1 MRRGEIFPAPCIWAN
16 SGFLEAPLVKL
27 PRTLLARSFLL
38 MVILIVLSFAASMA
52 ISRHVEQ
59 QPRTRQ
65 MAQLVVSVVNLTRAA
80 VLSAAPEWRSALL
93 SELAESEGLRV
104 QMAESGDTL
113 KALPDQPPELRMMVE
128 KVRDSL
134 GGNTRFAAERNG
146 VEALW
151 VSFFIGDEEFWIALP
166 RERIEHPVSQ
176 MLLIWGGVVLALA
189 MLGAYFIAR
198 QVARPLKRLAQ
209 AAQQVGQGVTPQP
222 LPERGA
228 QEIVAVS
235 RAFNQMSAD
244 LAANERERALV
255 LAGISHDLRT
265 PLARIRLAA
274 ELSADES
281 LRDGL
286 AADVE
291 QMDAVIRQFLDYARL
306 DENEPAVSTYVQAL
320 MQETAQQFAAQ
331 AKSLTL
337 DLQPLPP
344 LAMRPLL
351 LKRALSNLLD
361 NAVKYGGGEI
371 TLQLRQDGNKVVLA
385 VADRGAGIP
394 AAQREA
400 AKRPFVRL
408 ENARSD
414 ATGSGLGLA
423 IVERAA
429 RLHGGEFY
437 LEDRAEGGLEAKLV
451 LPARL
456 PE

>member
-1 MRRGEIFPAPCIWAN
+1 MIN
-16 SGFLEAPLVKL
+16 L
-27 PRTLLARSFLL
+27 PRTLLVRSFL
-38 MVILIVLSFAASMA
+38 MMITLIVLSLAASVA
-52 ISRHVEQ
+52 IFSHAEQ

-80 VLSAAPEWRSALL
+80 VLSAAPEWRGALL

-104 QMAESGDTL
+104 QMAEPGDTF
-113 KALPDQPPELRMMVE
+113 KALPDHPPELRMMAE
-128 KVRDSL
+128 KVRGSL

-151 VSFFIGDEEFWIALP
+151 VSFFIGGEEFWVALP
-166 RERIEHPVSQ
+166 RERIEHPVPQ
-176 MLLIWGGVVLALA
+176 ALLIWGGVVLALS

-209 AAQQVGQGVTPQP
+209 AAQQVGHGVTPQP

-228 QEIVAVS
+228 QEIVVVS

-244 LAANERERALV
+244 LAADERERALV

-265 PLARIRLAA
+265 PLARVRLAA

-281 LRDGL
+281 LRQGL
-286 AADVE
+286 DADVE

-306 DENEPAVSTYVQAL
+306 DEHEAAVPTDLQAL
-320 MQETAQQFAAQ
+320 LQETAQPFAPQ

-337 DLQPLPP
+337 DLPPLPP
-344 LAMRPLL
+344 LAVRPLL

-371 TLQLRQDGNKVVLA
+371 AVQLRQEGDRVIVT

-408 ENARSD
+408 ESARSG
-414 ATGSGLGLA
+414 AAGSGLGLA
-423 IVERAA
+423 IAERAI
-429 RLHGGEFY
+429 RLHGGE
-437 LEDRAEGGLEAKLV
+437 LHLGDRAGGGLEARLV
-451 LPARL
+451 LPASL
-456 PE
+456 AG

>member
-1 MRRGEIFPAPCIWAN
+1 MIG
-16 SGFLEAPLVKL
+16 L

-52 ISRHVEQ
+52 IFRHVEQ

-65 MAQLVVSVVNLTRAA
+65 TAQLVVSVVNLTRAA

-93 SELAESEGLRV
+93 SELAESEGLLV
-104 QMAESGDTL
+104 QMAEPNEVL
-113 KALPDQPPELRMMVE
+113 EALPDRPPELRMMAE
-128 KVRDSL
+128 KVRASL
-134 GGNTRFAAERNG
+134 GGNTRFAAQRNG

-151 VSFFIGDEEFWIALP
+151 VSFFIGAEEFWVALP
-166 RERIEHPVSQ
+166 RERVEHPVSQ
-176 MLLIWGGVVLALA
+176 VLLVWGGVVLALA
-189 MLGAYFIAR
+189 LLGAYFIAR

-209 AAQQVGQGVTPQP
+209 AAQQLGQGATPQP

-244 LAANERERALV
+244 LAADERERALV

-265 PLARIRLAA
+265 PLARVRLAA

-281 LRDGL
+281 LREGL
-286 AADVE
+286 VADVE

-306 DENEPAVSTYVQAL
+306 DESEATVLTDLQAL
-320 MQETAQQFAAQ
+320 VQETAQPFAAQ
-331 AKSLTL
+331 AKLTL
-337 DLQPLPP
+337 DLQPVPP
-344 LAMRPLL
+344 LAVRPLL
-351 LKRALSNLLD
+351 LKRALANLLD

-371 TLQLRQDGNKVVLA
+371 SVQLRQDGNRVVIA

-408 ENARSD
+408 ESARSD

-429 RLHGGEFY
+429 RLHGGELQ
-437 LEDRAEGGLEAKLV
+437 LEDRAEGGLVARLV
-451 LPARL
+451 LPAGL
-456 PE
+456 AE

>member
-1 MRRGEIFPAPCIWAN
+1 MFN
-16 SGFLEAPLVKL
+16 L
-27 PRTLLARSFLL
+27 PKTLLARSFLL
-38 MVILIVLSFAASMA
+38 MVILIVLSLAASMA
-52 ISRHVEQ
+52 TFRHAEQ
-59 QPRTRQ
+59 QPRIRQ
-65 MAQLVVSVVNLTRAA
+65 TAQLVVSMVNLTRAA

-104 QMAESGDTL
+104 QMAEPGDLLET
-113 KALPDQPPELRMMVE
+113 LPDHPPELQMMAE

-134 GGNTRFAAERNG
+134 GSNTRFAAKHNG

-151 VSFFIGDEEFWIALP
+151 VSFFIGSEEFWIALP
-166 RERIEHPVSQ
+166 RERVEHPVSQ
-176 MLLIWGGVVLALA
+176 MWMIWGGVVLVLAL
-189 MLGAYFIAR
+189 LGAYFIAR
-198 QVARPLKRLAQ
+198 QVVRPLKQLTQ
-209 AAQQVGQGVTPQP
+209 AAQQVGQGATPQL

-228 QEIVAVS
+228 REVVVVS

-265 PLARIRLAA
+265 PLARVRLAA
-274 ELSADES
+274 ELIADEA

-306 DENEPAVSTYVQAL
+306 DENETAIFADIRDVVREA
-320 MQETAQQFAAQ
+320 AQQFTAQ

-337 DLQPLPP
+337 DLQPVPP
-344 LAMRPLL
+344 LAVRPLL
-351 LKRALSNLLD
+351 LKRALANLLD

-371 TLQLRQDGNKVVLA
+371 AVQLRQDGNTVVLA
-385 VADRGAGIP
+385 VEDRGAGIP

-408 ENARSD
+408 ESARSD

-437 LEDRAEGGLEAKLV
+437 LEDRAGGGLAAKLV
-451 LPARL
+451 LPANQA
-456 PE
+456 EKSE

>member
-1 MRRGEIFPAPCIWAN
+1 MTI
-16 SGFLEAPLVKL
+16 L

-38 MVILIVLSFAASMA
+38 MVILIVLSFAASVA
-52 ISRHVEQ
+52 VFRHIEQ
-59 QPRTRQ
+59 QPRARQ
-65 MAQLVVSVVNLTRAA
+65 MAQMVVSVVNLTRAA

-93 SELAESEGLRV
+93 SELAESEGLLVR
-104 QMAESGDTL
+104 MAEPGDTL
-113 KALPDQPPELRMMVE
+113 EALPDRPPILREMAE
-128 KVRDSL
+128 NVRASL
-134 GGNTRFAAERNG
+134 GDNTRFAAQRNG

-151 VSFFIGDEEFWIALP
+151 VSFFIGGEEFWVALP
-166 RERIEHPVSQ
+166 RERVEHPVSEV
-176 MLLIWGGVVLALA
+176 LLIWSGVVLVLAL
-189 MLGAYFIAR
+189 LGAYFIAR

-209 AAQQVGQGVTPQP
+209 AAQQVGQGATPQP

-244 LAANERERALV
+244 LAADERERALV

-265 PLARIRLAA
+265 PLARVRLAA

-281 LRDGL
+281 LREGL
-286 AADVE
+286 VADVE

-306 DENEPAVSTYVQAL
+306 DESEAAVSTDLQAL
-320 MQETAQQFAAQ
+320 VQETAQPFAAQ
-331 AKSLTL
+331 AKLTL
-337 DLQPLPP
+337 DLQPVPP
-344 LAMRPLL
+344 LVVRPLL
-351 LKRALSNLLD
+351 LKRALANLLD

-371 TLQLRQDGNKVVLA
+371 IVQLGQGGNRVVMA

-400 AKRPFVRL
+400 AKRPFMRL
-408 ENARSD
+408 ESARSD

-429 RLHGGEFY
+429 RLHGGELQ
-437 LEDRAEGGLEAKLV
+437 LEDRAEGGLVARLV
-451 LPARL
+451 LPASMAG
-456 PE
+456 

>member
-1 MRRGEIFPAPCIWAN
+1 MI
-16 SGFLEAPLVKL
+16 SL

-52 ISRHVEQ
+52 IFRHVEQ

-65 MAQLVVSVVNLTRAA
+65 TAQLVVSVVNLTRAA

-93 SELAESEGLRV
+93 SELAESEGLLV
-104 QMAESGDTL
+104 QMAEPNEVL
-113 KALPDQPPELRMMVE
+113 EALPDRPPELRMMAE
-128 KVRDSL
+128 KVRASL
-134 GGNTRFAAERNG
+134 GGNTRFAAQRNG

-151 VSFFIGDEEFWIALP
+151 VSFFIGAEEFWVALP
-166 RERIEHPVSQ
+166 RERVEHPVSQ
-176 MLLIWGGVVLALA
+176 VLLVWGGVVLALA
-189 MLGAYFIAR
+189 LLGAYFIAR

-209 AAQQVGQGVTPQP
+209 AAQQLGQGATPQP

-244 LAANERERALV
+244 LAADERERALV

-265 PLARIRLAA
+265 PLARVRLAA

-286 AADVE
+286 VADVE

-306 DENEPAVSTYVQAL
+306 DANERSEVSSLRPNEAAVSTDLQAL
-320 MQETAQQFAAQ
+320 VQETARPFAAQ
-331 AKSLTL
+331 AKSLTF
-337 DLQPLPP
+337 DLQPLPM
-344 LAMRPLL
+344 LAVRPLL
-351 LKRALSNLLD
+351 LKRALANLLD
-361 NAVKYGGGEI
+361 NAVKYGCGEI
-371 TLQLRQDGNKVVLA
+371 TVQLGQDRNRVVLA

-408 ENARSD
+408 ESARSD

-423 IVERAA
+423 IVERTA

-437 LEDRAEGGLEAKLV
+437 LEDRPGGGLVARLV
-451 LPARL
+451 LPAGL
-456 PE
+456 AG